1 MVLTWL
7 LSGCVPYTAWL
18 QLRNTTTTG
27 HVQHCS
33 YEQVRGSAASQ
44 AGSQPEPANSQQP
57 SSNRRGRR
65 PSWLGRGGYYTPCT
79 ATVCWVAG
87 WMLHGCRYYNH
98 AVQSCTKVHFGH
110 HIRSGG
116 GECLGG
122 RPGRAGWLVQ
132 WCKCSRAKQQPVRAS
147 GRRARAANQ
156 RGSLFQCSQ
165 RAARRTTAY
174 QIRVSQMQSSRPHP
188 SSLRRLNNDE
198 ARAFLETR
206 DYNQKRCRRPITTN
220 VATARTAAH
229 PG

>member
-1 MVLTWL
+1 
-7 LSGCVPYTAWL
+7 
-18 QLRNTTTTG
+18 
-27 HVQHCS
+27 
-33 YEQVRGSAASQ
+33 
-44 AGSQPEPANSQQP
+44 
-57 SSNRRGRR
+57 
-65 PSWLGRGGYYTPCT
+65 
-79 ATVCWVAG
+79 
-87 WMLHGCRYYNH
+87 MLHGCRYYNH

-206 DYNQKRCRRPITTN
+206 DYHTTRNVVAGRSPQTLPPHAQRLTQVRAPKERNLLQPTGLCPRLSLILVPSPQQKLSETRLHICPRFLRVEISPQKSKRGKLQLPMQCSGQAQKRNAQC
-220 VATARTAAH
+220 AQ
-229 PG
+229 